1 MESYLLGVSFL
12 KGVTHMEN
20 ENRVLGRVGAR
31 ELSLEEIELVSG
43 SYRTIHLTGG
53 CNPPDFAND

>member
-1 MESYLLGVSFL
+1 
-12 KGVTHMEN
+12 MEN

-31 ELSLEEIELVSG
+31 ELSLEEIDLVSG